1 MKQKRILVA
10 PGLRDTKEGFCSWK
24 VVTWLL
30 EMETLT
36 MLSVYP
42 VWKKDLLKKNNILF
56 KWCNTLALSGG
67 QIETPW
73 VTETQPCPLLA
84 WKYRTIRWIVGGGR
98 MGRSG
103 NMLMFTEQ
111 SLSLQ
116 LTVTETLIKVSR
128 YHALS
133 SCFPGKRMNKC
144 LLTYQLC
151 FSPTSKQC
159 NFFPLCVNSI
169 ASLPTDLFE
178 ENQPLALEDY
188 SLKISSSLYFGL
200 NHFTVTN

>member
-1 MKQKRILVA
+1 
-10 PGLRDTKEGFCSWK
+10 
-24 VVTWLL
+24 
-30 EMETLT
+30 
-36 MLSVYP
+36 
-42 VWKKDLLKKNNILF
+42 
-56 KWCNTLALSGG
+56 
-67 QIETPW
+67 
-73 VTETQPCPLLA
+73 
-84 WKYRTIRWIVGGGR
+84 

-151 FSPTSKQC
+151 FSLTSKQC
-159 NFFPLCVNSI
+159 DFFPLCVNSI

-200 NHFTVTN
+200 SHFTVTN

>member
-1 MKQKRILVA
+1 
-10 PGLRDTKEGFCSWK
+10 
-24 VVTWLL
+24 
-30 EMETLT
+30 
-36 MLSVYP
+36 
-42 VWKKDLLKKNNILF
+42 
-56 KWCNTLALSGG
+56 
-67 QIETPW
+67 
-73 VTETQPCPLLA
+73 
-84 WKYRTIRWIVGGGR
+84 